1 MPVCDHIGHNR
12 PMNASLIPPL
22 PPIRAVTL
30 FKALFKRGTP
40 VPEDESRLATTFELD
55 HIDHHHVARYNALLG
70 FAPDRLP
77 LTYYYLLTQRAHLAT
92 LLSKAFPFRVAGMVH
107 VENTL
112 TEFTR
117 GDPARPLMLST
128 TVEILPPTSNGAR
141 YCSLVTSASQDG
153 APVFSCTSVYLAR
166 QGKRKALPAAVRDT
180 IEGKRIGGW
189 AVGGSLGRAYAKV
202 SGDWNPIHLWRWSAR
217 LMGMRRPIIHG
228 MHSVAAACALL
239 EQTSAK
245 RVTSVSARFKAPI
258 ALRQRATL
266 YMSGDHHT
274 YCIGLD
280 GRRVVDGTVH
290 LA

>member
-1 MPVCDHIGHNR
+1 M
-12 PMNASLIPPL
+12 
-22 PPIRAVTL
+22 RAVTL
-30 FKALFKRGTP
+30 LKALFKRGATP
-40 VPEDESRLATTFELD
+40 PGGSANLATMFELAR
-55 HIDHHHVARYNALLG
+55 IDTAHVARYNALLG
-70 FAPDRLP
+70 FAPDTIP

-92 LLSKAFPFRVAGMVH
+92 LLSQDFPFRVAGMVH
-107 VENTL
+107 AENTL
-112 TEFTR
+112 TQLQEL
-117 GDPARPLMLST
+117 AVSRPLQLAT

-141 YCSLVTSASQDG
+141 YCNLVTTASQDG
-153 APVFSCTSVYLAR
+153 VDVFHCTSVYLAR
-166 QGKRKALPAAVRDT
+166 QGKRKGVPAATRDT

-245 RVTSVSARFKAPI
+245 RVTQVSARFKAPI
-258 ALRQRATL
+258 ALRQRPTL
-266 YMSGDHHT
+266 YISGDHHS

-290 LA
+290 LV

>member
-1 MPVCDHIGHNR
+1 MR
-12 PMNASLIPPL
+12 LSSLL
-22 PPIRAVTL
+22 A
-30 FKALFKRGTP
+30 ALFKRGAASGHEEGAIAALQTDFLLP
-40 VPEDESRLATTFELD
+40 R
-55 HIDHHHVARYNALLG
+55 IDTHHVARYNALLG
-70 FAPDRLP
+70 FAAGSVP

-92 LLSKAFPFRVAGMVH
+92 LLAKGFPYRVAGMVH

-112 TEFTR
+112 VEQQPA
-117 GDPARPLMLST
+117 DPFHPLHLST
-128 TVEILPPTSNGAR
+128 TVAIHPPTSSGAVH
-141 YCSLVTSASQDG
+141 CELLTVGVQEGVTI
-153 APVFSCTSVYLAR
+153 FSCTSKYLAKR
-166 QGKRKALPAAVRDT
+166 GKRKAVDGTRDT

-239 EQTSAK
+239 EQTTSK
-245 RVTSVSARFKAPI
+245 RVTAISARFKAPI
-258 ALRQRATL
+258 ALRARPTL
-266 YMSGDHHT
+266 YISGDHHK

-280 GRRVVDGTVH
+280 GRRVVDGIVS